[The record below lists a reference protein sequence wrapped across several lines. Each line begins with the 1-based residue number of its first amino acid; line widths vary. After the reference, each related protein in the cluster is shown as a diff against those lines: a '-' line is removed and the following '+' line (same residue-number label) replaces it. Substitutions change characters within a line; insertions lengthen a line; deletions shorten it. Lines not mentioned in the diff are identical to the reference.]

1 MSVHVAYLQCCRSPL
16 LFHIFLHTALHA
28 DWVTI
33 AMTEWLIDLSGD
45 GERGLRR
52 GGEGGCMATGCKRF
66 LQLPRSAFKPL
77 APPTS
82 FFFQRSLLI
91 IAESHSAAGEN
102 KHCFIYTSRAVN
114 EPLWT
119 ALLGQHTMRYMRER
133 LFSDSPRRD
142 DARGLS
148 DILIS
153 AAALRSAVAPA
164 GFPDA
169 VLHFV
174 DIKGVIA
181 LVDTSD
187 WLSSTSLVD
196 ADIAYVCNSA
206 DCDADRLLNE
216 CVSVIYSVG
225 YWHRNRRKVK
235 NLRFVFENQKSLA
248 PALRALSTS
257 ERRRARSSLKER

>member
-1 MSVHVAYLQCCRSPL
+1 
-16 LFHIFLHTALHA
+16 
-28 DWVTI
+28 
-33 AMTEWLIDLSGD
+33 
-45 GERGLRR
+45 
-52 GGEGGCMATGCKRF
+52 MATGCKRF

-148 DILIS
+148 DILIA

-181 LVDTSD
+181 
-187 WLSSTSLVD
+187 SLTPL
-196 ADIAYVCNSA
+196 I
-206 DCDADRLLNE
+206 DC
-216 CVSVIYSVG
+216 
-225 YWHRNRRKVK
+225 
-235 NLRFVFENQKSLA
+235 
-248 PALRALSTS
+248 RALLLWMLILRMSAILLTVMQIGC
-257 ERRRARSSLKER
+257 

>member
-1 MSVHVAYLQCCRSPL
+1 MKPRSPHIFLFETWMSVHVAYLQCCRSPL

-33 AMTEWLIDLSGD
+33 AVTEWLIDLSGD
-45 GERGLRR
+45 RGLRR
-52 GGEGGCMATGCKRF
+52 GGEGGCMATGCKWS
-66 LQLPRSAFKPL
+66 LQLPRSAFKPP

-119 ALLGQHTMRYMRER
+119 ALLGQRTMRYMRER
-133 LFSDSPRRD
+133 LFSNSPWRD

-153 AAALRSAVAPA
+153 AAALRSAVEPA
-164 GFPDA
+164 GFPD
-169 VLHFV
+169 FV

-181 LVDTSD
+181 
-187 WLSSTSLVD
+187 SLTP
-196 ADIAYVCNSA
+196 
-206 DCDADRLLNE
+206 
-216 CVSVIYSVG
+216 VIDG
-225 YWHRNRRKVK
+225 
-235 NLRFVFENQKSLA
+235 
-248 PALRALSTS
+248 RALLLWMLIL
-257 ERRRARSSLKER
+257 RMFAFRASFVQPLRWNTGGLIPL